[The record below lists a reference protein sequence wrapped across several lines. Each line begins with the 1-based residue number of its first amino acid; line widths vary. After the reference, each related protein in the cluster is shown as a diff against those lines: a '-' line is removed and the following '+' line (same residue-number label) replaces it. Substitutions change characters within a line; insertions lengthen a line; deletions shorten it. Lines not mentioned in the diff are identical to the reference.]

1 MALRTFIWRGF
12 AIAFLAIA
20 AVGAVLAGYSYYFRP
35 PVVKTSLA
43 TLAPVSEVVYGTGI
57 VEPLRWAKVVPL
69 QRKRVVELCRCEG
82 QWVKAGQVLGRQDDA
97 EERAALREL
106 EIHRDQLQRNLHR
119 AEEDRRN
126 DKISKADYEQ
136 RETLLN
142 ETISRIT
149 AQNER
154 IKTLSF
160 HAPMDGMVLRRDG
173 EVGEIVGPTDVLFW
187 VGPPTPM
194 QVVAEINEEEI
205 TRIAIGQ
212 KAFLRNEAFSEA
224 LPATVSQITP
234 KGDPTRK
241 TFRVYLLLPDNTTL
255 RIGMTV
261 EANIVFRE
269 KTAAVVV
276 PVEAM
281 IGNTVQ
287 VVSGG
292 KVQRIQVTVGV
303 RGTRNVEI
311 IGNVSPGT
319 TVLSPARVDLA
330 DGTWV
335 GIENAPAKDAI
346 NAPAD
351 SNLSSSSA
359 IARKP
364 AAPANLNDSED
375 VAIAAAMSAHI
386 QSIVNDAR
394 RNLRK
399 Y

>member
-212 KAFLRNEAFSEA
+212 KTFLRNEAFSEA